1 MLCLKCDTNPEW
13 IENVKKNIDITIADH
28 AHCEKKAAF
37 TGMNLLNKYPDK
49 TELAFAMSDLVEEE
63 IGHFR
68 AVMKILNGRGIVLSP
83 DNGDEYARTLFTQLR
98 KNQPLRFMDHLLVA
112 GIIEAR
118 SCERLKILEE
128 NVEDEKLSKFY
139 KTLAASEAGHY
150 MTFKKLAEIYFEKQ
164 EVKSRLDELA
174 KIEAAFVKSLPNN
187 PAMHG

>member
-13 IENVKKNIDITIADH
+13 IEAVKNNINITIADH
-28 AHCEKKAAF
+28 AHCEKKAAL

-49 TELAFAMSDLVEEE
+49 TELAFAMSDLIEEE

-68 AVMKILNGRGIVLSP
+68 AVMKILKKRGVKLTP
-83 DNGDEYARTLFTQLR
+83 DQGNEYARALFEKLR
-98 KNQPLRFMDHLLVA
+98 KNQPERFMDHLLVA

-118 SCERLKILEE
+118 SCERLQILEK
-128 NVEDEKLSKFY
+128 NVEDETLSKFY

-150 MTFKKLAEIYFEKQ
+150 MAFVKLADLYFDE
-164 EVKSRLDELA
+164 EDVKTRLDELTDF
-174 KIEAAFVKSLPNN
+174 EAEVVKSLPNL